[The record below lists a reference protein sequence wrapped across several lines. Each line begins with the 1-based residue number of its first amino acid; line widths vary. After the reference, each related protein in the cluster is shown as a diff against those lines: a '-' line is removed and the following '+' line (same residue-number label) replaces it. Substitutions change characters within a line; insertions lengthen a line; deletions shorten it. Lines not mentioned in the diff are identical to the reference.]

1 MPSPKYLI
9 LIAVLLAPIG
19 AQAQTC
25 KYVDANGG
33 VIYSNTPN
41 NPPKGAKKVKCFAD
55 VAPSPPPPSAGSSAP
70 SGAGASQ
77 PRTTSDTRTPRVDGQ
92 TQRQRDDGRRQILQQ
107 ELADEQEKLDEAR
120 QALAEQESYRTGE
133 ERNYQKFLDR
143 VEPFRDAVATHE
155 RNVEAIQREISNLR

>member
-1 MPSPKYLI
+1 MPALKSLI
-9 LIAVLLAPIG
+9 LIAVLLAPVA
-19 AQAQTC
+19 AQAETC

-55 VAPSPPPPSAGSSAP
+55 VAPPAQSSASP
-70 SGAGASQ
+70 DVPTGSDAPRPRTGPGAG
-77 PRTTSDTRTPRVDGQ
+77 TPRVDGQ
-92 TQRQRDDGRRQILQQ
+92 TQRQRDDSRRQILQQ

-120 QALAEQESYRTGE
+120 EKLAEQESYRTGE

-143 VEPFRDAVATHE
+143 VQPFRDAVATHE
-155 RNVEAIQREISNLR
+155 RNVEAIQRELANLK

>member
-1 MPSPKYLI
+1 M
-9 LIAVLLAPIG
+9 LIAVLLAPVG
-19 AQAQTC
+19 AQAETC

-55 VAPSPPPPSAGSSAP
+55 VPPAQPAGKNSDAPTGSDAPRANKGPGSP
-70 SGAGASQ
+70 
-77 PRTTSDTRTPRVDGQ
+77 TRVDGQ

-107 ELADEQEKLDEAR
+107 ELSDEQEKLDDAR
-120 QALAEQESYRTGE
+120 AKLAEQESYRTGE

-143 VEPFRDAVATHE
+143 VQPFRDAVATHE
-155 RNVEAIQREISNLR
+155 RNVEAIQREIANLK